1 MCRILVTTILATLAL
16 SACEGGSPPAS
27 HWRADCIRAG
37 NAGGTPEL
45 DACVA
50 KKQAD
55 HEAECLSAAAAGAC
69 Q

>member
-1 MCRILVTTILATLAL
+1 MKAISIPVLLAAAFL

-27 HWRADCIRAG
+27 HWRADCIKAG

-50 KKQAD
+50 KRQAEY
-55 HEAECLSAAAAGAC
+55 EAECLSAVATC